1 MIRRRNREWQNSRSA
16 WNHQKGFEKFRL
28 PIEFWIKFWSF
39 VVDEVEIRA
48 FGIVDETLYC
58 MFKSYLYSLRI
69 MKIIF
74 GQNSLKFKEL
84 SNVIA

>member
-1 MIRRRNREWQNSRSA
+1 MESPERIWKVALVPN
-16 WNHQKGFEKFRL
+16 
-28 PIEFWIKFWSF
+28 EFWIKFWSL

-48 FGIVDETLYC
+48 LSIVDDTLYC

-69 MKIIF
+69 VKIIF

-84 SNVIA
+84 SNIIA